1 MDSMDEDADE
11 GSKPEMPMS
20 YEILPSGR
28 NSP

>member
-1 MDSMDEDADE
+1 MDEDADE
-11 GSKPEMPMS
+11 GSRPETPMS